1 MAYTL
6 TGRKGGTVRFV
17 PFENGVVEKES
28 ESYSSS
34 VTSNPVEDG
43 ADINDHVNN
52 AAGQLTISGTIVGGD
67 SAINPLKAMRES
79 RDIITYTGVTRMTNL
94 VFTSL
99 KFDRSYK
106 NRSGAS
112 FSATLKQVR
121 LVSSEFVPM
130 DSEVLMSSQDA
141 GKTDNQQLAKTAS
154 MGMTTGS
161 VFMLQEV
168 HLFLGRMI
176 LLPVVINTGFTTG
189 KAASTGQ
196 VCIDFIIRNE
206 LADKGHLHH
215 IGLILTQRHIQLIQ
229 LFLNEIQLVIVK
241 TKQIGIFRKGF
252 SKFRILLYQGCVETR
267 VIQLFSQVCGFVR
280 ETTKRFLMK
289 NCQIVAGTGFFTQIV
304 IKMPQG
310 FCQLLTLI
318 SGCFYQFHISCEPTI
333 FKQFSNA
340 LGNRFPRNDLRS
352 GAVNGR
358 GTFGKVDTVLGIP
371 RTDIPA
377 IFFQT
382 IAAVIDLL

>member
-67 SAINPLKAMRES
+67 SAINALKAMRES

-106 NRSGAS
+106 NRNGAS

-141 GKTDNQQLAKTAS
+141 GKTDKHGNDPRLPAIGQLCQCRA
-154 MGMTTGS
+154 
-161 VFMLQEV
+161 LQGGIRYAEQLCPADAE
-168 HLFLGRMI
+168 HGR
-176 LLPVVINTGFTTG
+176 L
-189 KAASTGQ
+189 
-196 VCIDFIIRNE
+196 R
-206 LADKGHLHH
+206 
-215 IGLILTQRHIQLIQ
+215 
-229 LFLNEIQLVIVK
+229 
-241 TKQIGIFRKGF
+241 
-252 SKFRILLYQGCVETR
+252 
-267 VIQLFSQVCGFVR
+267 
-280 ETTKRFLMK
+280 
-289 NCQIVAGTGFFTQIV
+289 
-304 IKMPQG
+304 
-310 FCQLLTLI
+310 
-318 SGCFYQFHISCEPTI
+318 
-333 FKQFSNA
+333 
-340 LGNRFPRNDLRS
+340 RS
-352 GAVNGR
+352 GSLIGGDRVWRCN
-358 GTFGKVDTVLGIP
+358 
-371 RTDIPA
+371 
-377 IFFQT
+377 
-382 IAAVIDLL
+382 